1 MVNFAISLDSM
12 PSPLFSLARL
22 VGCLSLW
29 GLGNAIA
36 LQAQTPDAP
45 CLFEDWMR
53 VSTPSGLKMRSAP
66 GLKSAVLAVVPNDSV
81 LILCSEFYGDLTVES
96 ISGHWRLAHYR
107 EFQGYVF
114 DGFLKPMPPV
124 TPTDTIA
131 LATTPAPSE
140 PLPQP
145 IPTQELEKPL
155 EIKVLGAVYNHCG
168 PLDDIDPGWYWFGV
182 YAEEIQGMEQWT
194 FRPIEL
200 QISLSP
206 GTKPGRPEFDLLPK
220 NADPPQLMIGFNRSV
235 ALPEPVVPNR
245 GAVWPL
251 SLMPGTS
258 VVLPASNPGLNSLNV
273 QLGALGTVEQLGEC
287 PRVSGYQLIVEQSG
301 IRQVLDEFWGSAD
314 RCGVPELFWYGDL
327 NRDAIADAVLLE
339 KAPNKV
345 RFVLMLS
352 QSNPTALWK
361 RASSWEYQNCP

>member
-1 MVNFAISLDSM
+1 MDV
-12 PSPLFSLARL
+12 
-22 VGCLSLW
+22 W
-29 GLGNAIA
+29 
-36 LQAQTPDAP
+36 AQTPDP
-45 CLFEDWMR
+45 SCLFEDWMR

-66 GLKSAVLAVVPNDSV
+66 GLKSAVRTVVPNDST
-81 LILCSEFYGDLTVES
+81 LILCPAFYGDLTVES
-96 ISGHWRLAHYR
+96 VSGHWRWAHYR

-114 DGFLKPMPPV
+114 DGFLKPVQASTVSDTLRIAPP
-124 TPTDTIA
+124 PSPSEISREP
-131 LATTPAPSE
+131 TPAPV
-140 PLPQP
+140 P
-145 IPTQELEKPL
+145 EKPL

-182 YAEEIQGMEQWT
+182 YAEEIQGIEQWT

-220 NADPPQLMIGFNRSV
+220 NADPPQLMIGFSRSV
-235 ALPEPVVPNR
+235 GLPDPVEPNR
-245 GAVWPL
+245 GTVWPV

-258 VVLPASNPGLNSLNV
+258 VVLPASNPGLNSLNL
-273 QLGALGTVEQLGEC
+273 QLGALGTVEQLGDC
-287 PRVSGYQLIVEQSG
+287 PRVSGYRLVVEQSG
-301 IRQVLDEFWGSAD
+301 IRQVLEEFAGFDD

-339 KAPNKV
+339 KAPNRV

-352 QSNPTALWK
+352 QTNPAALWR